1 MTDIYTIYGGGMWRE
16 VFNGL
21 VTILGTNS
29 FTTLLRIVSMFGVL
43 GVLVSFMKS
52 RNPLVFLQYLAVFMI
67 ITSVLLVPKRSVQII
82 DITDPAGVYE
92 VDNVPAGIAMIVACR
107 RRAASTWRSCT
118 MKPWRARTR

>member
-21 VTILGTNS
+21 VTILGTDS

-43 GVLVSFMKS
+43 GVLISFMKS

-67 ITSVLLVPKRSVQII
+67 ITSVLL
-82 DITDPAGVYE
+82 
-92 VDNVPAGIAMIVACR
+92 
-107 RRAASTWRSCT
+107 
-118 MKPWRARTR
+118 